1 MTEPARQSC
10 LHHTP
15 QKRSSS
21 TASLTTP
28 SPKRRREAHDT
39 PTRYALQRM
48 HPGTSPAVAVS
59 SMSRWS
65 ILLDSPFIKIG
76 TLTQFMHYTS
86 QVLVKGK
93 TDSRTHPIPRS
104 SGLKTLARS
113 VGRQNR
119 PSIARQAMRDPKI
132 KKMVLNI
139 ICTRSW
145 QRCPLKGPILVF
157 IRDTWKLWT
166 AFHGTVSS
174 PNYSWMLQHFTVFFK
189 DVSVSSDGSGW
200 WRKEE
205 ERGLLYTHIVQ
216 ATRQSLVI
224 VQHCC
229 WDIVITTWM

>member
-1 MTEPARQSC
+1 MADEFTFYFTWTCPFTRPTWYHMTEPARQSC

-28 SPKRRREAHDT
+28 SPKRRRKAHDT

-59 SMSRWS
+59 SMSLWS
-65 ILLDSPFIKIG
+65 ILLDSPYIKIG
-76 TLTQFMHYTS
+76 TLTQFMYYTS
-86 QVLVKGK
+86 QALVKGK

-139 ICTRSW
+139 
-145 QRCPLKGPILVF
+145 LE
-157 IRDTWKLWT
+157 
-166 AFHGTVSS
+166 
-174 PNYSWMLQHFTVFFK
+174 K
-189 DVSVSSDGSGW
+189 DVQKELTKMSSKSPSICS
-200 WRKEE
+200 
-205 ERGLLYTHIVQ
+205 Y
-216 ATRQSLVI
+216 
-224 VQHCC
+224 
-229 WDIVITTWM
+229 